1 MATQNA
7 VVLTRDLLSYTIL
20 TDKKSVIDLLNKNG
34 ITLSQNAT
42 DSQVSIA
49 SLIASSKSPNFKSEL
64 IDLLASKTD
73 SAKNTFQNF
82 SGDNDFYGFTGID
95 DLAFTG
101 SDDFWKN
108 AFGISNLMA
117 KDLGNAVKGASSEN
131 KFNKQFKIASKN
143 SINTVSSSKERGAI
157 NTVSSSKDRGS
168 FWKGIG
174 SFLKEN
180 ILTKDNIN
188 QGLRIGLT
196 SIDNKIQSQ
205 QNAVQQEALALQE
218 VQDSMQRDLQNKN
231 KPNKLFLIIGVVA
244 GLGIIGYL
252 IFKKK

>member
-20 TDKKSVIDLLNKNG
+20 TDKKAIIDLLNKNG
-34 ITLSQNAT
+34 VTLSQSAT
-42 DSQVSIA
+42 DSQVSVA
-49 SLIASSKSPNFKSEL
+49 TLVASSKSPNFKSEL

-82 SGDNDFYGFTGID
+82 SGGNDMYGFTGID

-108 AFGISNLMA
+108 AGGISGLMA
-117 KDLGNAVKGASSEN
+117 QDLGNDIN
-131 KFNKQFKIASKN
+131 KSAAQNKVNTQFKTATNNKVTTQFKTATN
-143 SINTVSSSKERGAI
+143 NKETTTKERG
-157 NTVSSSKDRGS
+157 T
-168 FWKGIG
+168 FWKSIG
-174 SFLKEN
+174 NFLSN
-180 ILTKDNIN
+180 NVLTKDNIN
-188 QGLRIGLT
+188 QGLQIGLT
-196 SIDNKIQSQ
+196 SINNKVQSQ

-218 VQDSMQRDLQNKN
+218 VQDSMQRDLQKKN
-231 KPNKLFLIIGVVA
+231 TPMNIWLIVGVVG
-244 GLGIIGYL
+244 GLGIIGFL

>member
-7 VVLTRDLLSYTIL
+7 VILTRDLLSYTIL

-108 AFGISNLMA
+108 GNGSNVGTNNTKESWSKIIEAAKNKKALEKKNNPNLLIDVNKTTGA
-117 KDLGNAVKGASSEN
+117 KD
-131 KFNKQFKIASKN
+131 
-143 SINTVSSSKERGAI
+143 SKERGA
-157 NTVSSSKDRGS
+157 